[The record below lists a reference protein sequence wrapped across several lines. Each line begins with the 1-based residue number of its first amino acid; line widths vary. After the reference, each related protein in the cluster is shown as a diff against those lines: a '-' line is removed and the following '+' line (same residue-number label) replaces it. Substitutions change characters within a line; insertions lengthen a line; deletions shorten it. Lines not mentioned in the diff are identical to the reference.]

1 MADMYFDVDAAITE
15 CPVNLM
21 PLIDDTDFKT
31 RETAIAYNASGM
43 DLVWNFVTSAGA
55 FTQTAVTPT
64 TAGNY
69 DWTHQGDGMYTIEI
83 PASGGASINND
94 TEGYGWFTGLVTG
107 VLPWRGPVIGF
118 RSAALNDS
126 LCDTNTTGL
135 LAPTVAA
142 RTLDVSAG
150 GEAGVDW
157 ANVGSPTTTV
167 NLSGTTTNVVNTATA
182 VTTVNGLAANVITAT
197 SIATDAI
204 TAAKI
209 AADAIGSSELATSA
223 VDEIVDAVWDEVLSG
238 AAHNVANSAGRRLRQ
253 LGASS
258 ITGGTAQGGASNSI
272 TLAAGESATN
282 DIYDSNLLV
291 IVGGTGTGQARV
303 IVEYNGTSKV
313 ATVDRVWT
321 TTPDATS
328 EYEMFA
334 DHQSDIAD
342 HGLAQAGG
350 ATSITLASTASA
362 TNDVYV
368 GCTVFLSTS
377 TGTGQSRLITA
388 YNGTT
393 KVATVSPA
401 WAVNP
406 GANTVY
412 KILPIGRSIVDS
424 GTVTTVSGNVNGS
437 VGSVTGLTAANLDV
451 AVSTRLATAGY
462 TAPLDAAGTRT
473 AVGLASANL
482 DTQLGDLPTANENA
496 DALLG
501 RNVSGGSSAGRT
513 VKQALHVLRNKTEI
527 GAGTL
532 TVYDTDDTTTSFT
545 AAVTTTAGDP
555 ISAIDPA

>member
-451 AVSTRLATAGY
+451 AVSTRLATASY